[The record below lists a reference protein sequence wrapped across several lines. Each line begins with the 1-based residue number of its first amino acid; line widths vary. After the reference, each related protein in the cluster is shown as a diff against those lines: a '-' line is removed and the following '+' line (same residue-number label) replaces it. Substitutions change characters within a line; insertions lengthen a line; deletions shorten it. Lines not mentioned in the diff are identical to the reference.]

1 TNLKLWY
8 DEPASRWEEALPIG
22 NGRIGAMIYGRPA
35 QEIIQLN
42 EETVWAG
49 GPNSNVNP
57 AVKEVIP
64 KIRELIFE
72 GKYDEA
78 QKLADQ
84 KVVPLGNNGM
94 PYQPVGNLLLEFPG
108 HENYSHYY
116 RELNIENAVSS
127 VTYQVDGVTY
137 RREYFVSLADQV
149 AIIHL
154 TASEPGNITF
164 NLTFDS
170 PQLHLVKTKES

>member
-1 TNLKLWY
+1 
-8 DEPASRWEEALPIG
+8 
-22 NGRIGAMIYGRPA
+22 
-35 QEIIQLN
+35 
-42 EETVWAG
+42 
-49 GPNSNVNP
+49 
-57 AVKEVIP
+57 
-64 KIRELIFE
+64 
-72 GKYDEA
+72 
-78 QKLADQ
+78 
-84 KVVPLGNNGM
+84 
-94 PYQPVGNLLLEFPG
+94 YQPVGNLLLEFPG

-170 PQLHLVKTKES
+170 PQLQLVKTKESQLILNGESGDRENMEGQVEFQAIVKPVLQGGQLITKEESLSIEGANAVTLYISTGTNFKSYNDISGNA